1 MGARPSHPELLDWLA
16 TEFIRQ
22 GWSVKQIHRL
32 IMNSETYKISSDF
45 SQAANLEKDP
55 ANIYLW
61 RFPLRR
67 LEAEAIRD
75 VILSASGRIN
85 LQAGGQPFFP
95 AIPKSVRETYLQGK
109 WVMTAEEP
117 STWRRSVY
125 AYWKRGLKYPMFEV
139 HDQPDPNVTCEM
151 RNTTTVPTQA
161 LTLLNNE
168 FVLIQARHFA
178 ERVVREA
185 GADPANQIRV
195 LYQIALAREPS
206 QKEMDQSLTF
216 FQKQRDY
223 HTSRASVADSGLSA
237 LTDLAHV
244 MLNANEFVYIN

>member
-1 MGARPSHPELLDWLA
+1 MS
-16 TEFIRQ
+16 
-22 GWSVKQIHRL
+22 RL
-32 IMNSETYKISSDF
+32 IMNSETYKMASGF

-95 AIPKSVRETYLQGK
+95 AIPKSVRESYLQGK

-178 ERVVREA
+178 ERVAREA
-185 GADPANQIRV
+185 GADSEKQIRL
-195 LYQIALAREPS
+195 LYRIALSREPERR
-206 QKEMDQSLTF
+206 EMDQSLVF
-216 FQKQRDY
+216 LQKQRDY
-223 HTSRASVADSGLSA
+223 HTTRAPTKESGSDPALAA